1 MHRYLLRFAPSSECE
16 GRDVPFEA
24 EDPTRAL
31 FIAHSEARS
40 RSAELWRDGKRICR
54 IEPAARGTGDFW
66 IIS

>member
-1 MHRYLLRFAPSSECE
+1 MHRYLLRFAPSGEWE
-16 GRDVPFEA
+16 GKDVPFEA

-40 RSAELWRDGKRICR
+40 RSAELWRDGQRICR
-54 IEPAARGTGDFW
+54 IAPADRDTSDFW

>member
-1 MHRYLLRFAPSSECE
+1 MHHYLLRFAPSSQGEE
-16 GRDVPFEA
+16 KDVQFKA
-24 EDPTRAL
+24 EDATRAL